1 MVATIEEGTYN
12 LAWHKA
18 IYHNIKGIPQAFTWS
33 ALFSGMLI
41 VFISTTGPIAILFQ
55 AANAGQ
61 LSDQY
66 TASWLF
72 AVFIGSG
79 VFGLLLSL
87 RYRMPIIGSWASTV
101 TALLVTGLVDHPLPE
116 VVAAY
121 FLASIILLFIG
132 MTGIFSRIMSIIPH
146 AVIMAMLAGVL
157 FSFGLRI
164 FTSSKAEPLIGFGM
178 ILIYFLG
185 RRLKWRAPVF
195 GSLFVGVIVAI
206 LQSKLTVPRFEFQ
219 LVEPVWIN
227 PVFSPDLIFTLV
239 IPIVLMVMTTQNA
252 TGISLIQSA
261 GYKVPINN
269 IVTLGGFLSILG
281 AGFGGAGVNVSA
293 MTAIIALGPEADPN
307 PQTRYFAGI
316 STALTY
322 IFAGLFAGIFLSLY
336 ASFPPALTT
345 VLAGLALL
353 PVISA
358 SIAEAV
364 LEPEYRDAAIVTF
377 LISVSG
383 ISGWGVGAPFWG
395 LLGGFLVHHFISFK
409 KRA

>member
-1 MVATIEEGTYN
+1 MVTSIEEGTYD

-18 IYHNIKGIPQAFTWS
+18 IFHNLKGVPKAFSWG
-33 ALFSGMLI
+33 ALFSGILI

-55 AANAGQ
+55 AADEGK

-66 TASWLF
+66 TISWLF
-72 AVFIGSG
+72 AVFMGSG
-79 VFGLLLSL
+79 LFGLLLSL
-87 RYRMPIIGSWASTV
+87 RYGMPIIGSWAATV
-101 TALLVTGLVDHPLPE
+101 TALLVTGLVDHSLPE

-121 FLASIILLFIG
+121 FLASIILLLIG
-132 MTGIFSRIMSIIPH
+132 VTGIFTRIMSIIPH

-164 FTSSKAEPLIGFGM
+164 FTSSKSEPFIGFGM
-178 ILIYFLG
+178 IIMYFLG
-185 RRLKWRAPVF
+185 RRLKLRAPVF
-195 GSLFVGVIVAI
+195 GSLFVGVAVAI
-206 LQSKLTVPRFEFQ
+206 TQGKLATPHFDLE
-219 LVEPVWIN
+219 LVHPIWIT

-252 TGISLIQSA
+252 TGISLIRSA
-261 GYKVPINN
+261 GFKVPIND
-269 IVTLGGFLSILG
+269 IVTMGGFLSLLG

-307 PQTRYFAGI
+307 PKTRYFAGI
-316 STALTY
+316 STGITY
-322 IFAGLFAGIFLSLY
+322 ILAALCAGVFLSLY

-358 SIAEAV
+358 SIVEAV
-364 LEPEYRDAAIVTF
+364 TEPEYRDAAIVTF

-395 LLGGFLVHHFISFK
+395 LLGGFIVHHFVTLK
-409 KRA
+409 KN

>member
-1 MVATIEEGTYN
+1 MVTAIEEGTYD
-12 LAWHKA
+12 LTWHKA
-18 IYHNIKGIPQAFTWS
+18 VLHNIKGTPKAFTWG

-55 AANAGQ
+55 AADAGQ
-61 LSDQY
+61 LSDKY
-66 TASWLF
+66 TISWLF
-72 AVFIGSG
+72 AVFMGSG
-79 VFGLLLSL
+79 VFGLFLSL
-87 RYRMPIIGSWASTV
+87 RYGMPIIGSWAATV
-101 TALLVTGLVDHPLPE
+101 TALLVTGLVDHSLPE

-121 FLASIILLFIG
+121 FLASMILLLIG
-132 MTGIFSRIMSIIPH
+132 VTGIFTRIMSIIPH

-178 ILIYFLG
+178 IFMFFLG

-195 GSLFVGVIVAI
+195 GSLFIGVAI
-206 LQSKLTVPRFEFQ
+206 ALAQSKLNAPSFDFQ
-219 LVEPVWIN
+219 MVHPIWIN

-252 TGISLIQSA
+252 TGISLIRSA
-261 GYKVPINN
+261 GYRVPIND
-269 IVTLGGFLSILG
+269 IVTLGGFLSLLG

-307 PQTRYFAGI
+307 PKTRYFAGI
-316 STALTY
+316 SAAITY
-322 IFAGLFAGIFLSLY
+322 ILAALSAGIFLSLY

-358 SIAEAV
+358 SIVEAV
-364 LEPEYRDAAIVTF
+364 MDIEYRDAAIVTF

-383 ISGWGVGAPFWG
+383 VSGWGIGAPFWG
-395 LLGGFLVHHFISFK
+395 LLGGFLVHHFVSFK
-409 KRA
+409 KS

>member
-18 IYHNIKGIPQAFTWS
+18 IFHNIKGIPQAFTWS

-146 AVIMAMLAGVL
+146 AVI
-157 FSFGLRI
+157 

-206 LQSKLTVPRFEFQ
+206 LQSKLKVPRFEFQ